1 MNLLRFLL
9 HLDKEPLQHS
19 CIAAEHKLHVEW
31 LSIISLLSIS
41 APLGMKGTIA
51 ESLRS
56 SCGIPIIQHSE
67 NRLSEQS
74 TLPRLKNNN
83 NNNEKS
89 NFFHF
94 HTPDEEGVL
103 LILKSHSPEALLAPP
118 PTRPVH
124 PRSPPTAGNSLR
136 KYFQVPS
143 WPEVTSMFQSSKNH
157 HVLCHN
163 KRRRKTC
170 PALPAFKL
178 VLFSCNSTLR
188 WWRRDQFPLIAGK
201 GGHGVCSIKSPQAKR
216 FFLSSLRIPHGLLIC
231 SEKKRKTRKQTPS
244 PRSNSTRGE
253 AGVPGDL
260 GKQRAELG
268 QEVTLGWEVSIPA
281 QEDKF
286 GKDSHRTSTCC
297 PTGMDAVC
305 EAWHCFNA
313 LGQARVA

>member
-19 CIAAEHKLHVEW
+19 CIAPEHKLHVEW

-103 LILKSHSPEALLAPP
+103 LILKSHSPESLLAPP

-216 FFLSSLRIPHGLLIC
+216 FFLSSLRIPHRLFNLFRK
-231 SEKKRKTRKQTPS
+231 EKENKKTNPKP
-244 PRSNSTRGE
+244 
-253 AGVPGDL
+253 
-260 GKQRAELG
+260 K
-268 QEVTLGWEVSIPA
+268 
-281 QEDKF
+281 K
-286 GKDSHRTSTCC
+286 
-297 PTGMDAVC
+297 
-305 EAWHCFNA
+305 
-313 LGQARVA
+313 